1 MAGGS
6 RRNWLHILCFVA
18 AMIMAVYVTVDL
30 EYPRRGFVRV
40 ENYDQLLIDL
50 RAGMK

>member
-1 MAGGS
+1 
-6 RRNWLHILCFVA
+6 
-18 AMIMAVYVTVDL
+18 MIMAIYVTVDL

-40 ENYDQLLIDL
+40 ENYDQLLVDL